1 MKLRGISP
9 VVATAL
15 LVLIA
20 VSTAAL
26 LYLWVSGTVANQPT
40 EEPAMHEKIK
50 IDAVGYNSTS
60 NLTTIYVRNVGAV
73 TANITAAYVIDSVT
87 GNMVGSNT
95 TLDVELPPGN
105 VTTVTVNVTGSPLE
119 VGKPYIVKVVTKDG
133 VEATYTLI
141 VRK

>member
-20 VSTAAL
+20 VATAAL

-50 IDAVGYNSTS
+50 IDAVSYDGNQVTV
-60 NLTTIYVRNVGAV
+60 YVRNVGSVKATLDAV
-73 TANITAAYVIDSVT
+73 YVIDAVNGT
-87 GNMVGSNT
+87 IVGSNT
-95 TLDVELPPGN
+95 GLNQAIDPGASTSTS
-105 VTTVTVNVTGSPLE
+105 VTTTLETGR
-119 VGKPYIVKVVTKDG
+119 PYIIKAVTKDG

-141 VRK
+141 VRD

>member
-20 VSTAAL
+20 VATAAL

-50 IDAVGYNSTS
+50 IDAVGYDGTQV
-60 NLTTIYVRNVGAV
+60 TVYVRNVGSVKATLDAV
-73 TANITAAYVIDSVT
+73 YVIDGVNGTIVASSTGLNQAIDPGASTSTSVNTALET
-87 GNMVGSNT
+87 GR
-95 TLDVELPPGN
+95 
-105 VTTVTVNVTGSPLE
+105 
-119 VGKPYIVKVVTKDG
+119 PYIIKAVTKDG

-141 VRK
+141 VRS